1 MGEAVSRMRA
11 LAAKELAELRAA
23 PAVLAGPM
31 VMLATAVAVPFLVA
45 IGVPWW
51 AAESLADAE
60 DLAAMARDSAAVAWG
75 PGLGAEAA
83 AQAFLLAQFV
93 PLLVLVPVIGAMALV
108 TTSIVDELK
117 GRSLEPLLATPITTL
132 ELIAAK
138 AGGAFVVAMALLAAG
153 AGLFAVSTAVLAAP
167 GVLAALLTPT
177 AAALLLGLAPGAA
190 AATLMLGVVTS
201 SRAKDARTAQQFSVL
216 VVLPL
221 VALFVG
227 RIGNGVSLE
236 AMLMVTAV
244 AWAFTVLLAI
254 VGVRVFDRERILTRW
269 MQ

>member
-1 MGEAVSRMRA
+1 MGDATARIRA
-11 LAAKELAELRAA
+11 LVAKELAELRAA
-23 PAVLAGPM
+23 PAVLAGPL
-31 VMLATAVAVPFLVA
+31 VMLVTAVAVPFVVA

-60 DLAAMARDSAAVAWG
+60 DLVAMARESVSSG
-75 PGLGAEAA
+75 PVLGAEAA
-83 AQAFLLAQFV
+83 VQAFLLAQFL
-93 PLLVLVPVIGAMALV
+93 PLLVLVPVVGAMALV
-108 TTSIVDELK
+108 TTSVVDELK

-138 AGGAFVVAMALLAAG
+138 AGSAFVVAMALLAAG
-153 AGLFAVSTAVLAAP
+153 VGLFAASTALLAEP
-167 GVLAALLTPT
+167 GVLAAILTPG

-227 RIGNGVSLE
+227 RIGAGVSPAAL
-236 AMLMVTAV
+236 LTLAV
-244 AWAFTVLLAI
+244 AAWTLTALLAI

>member
-1 MGEAVSRMRA
+1 MGNAVSRVRA
-11 LAAKELAELRAA
+11 LAVKELAELRAA
-23 PAVLAGPM
+23 PAVLAGP
-31 VMLATAVAVPFLVA
+31 VLMLVTAVAVPFGVA

-51 AAESLADAE
+51 AGESLADAE
-60 DLAAMARDSAAVAWG
+60 DLAALARESAAVAWG

-93 PLLVLVPVIGAMALV
+93 PLLVLVPVVGAMALV

-117 GRSLEPLLATPITTL
+117 SRSLEPLLATPITTL
-132 ELIAAK
+132 ELLAAK
-138 AGGAFVVAMALLAAG
+138 AGSAFVVAMVLLAAG
-153 AGLFAVSTAVLAAP
+153 VALFALSTAALAAP

-190 AATLMLGVVTS
+190 AATLMLGVVAS
-201 SRAKDARTAQQFSVL
+201 SRAKDARSAQQFSVL

-227 RIGNGVSLE
+227 RIGDGVRPAALLTV
-236 AMLMVTAV
+236 AAA
-244 AWAFTVLLAI
+244 AWALTVLLAI

>member
-1 MGEAVSRMRA
+1 MGDAVSRMRA
-11 LAAKELAELRAA
+11 LAAKELAELQAA
-23 PAVLAGPM
+23 PAVLTAPM
-31 VMLATAVAVPFLVA
+31 VMLVTAVAVPFAVA

-60 DLAAMARDSAAVAWG
+60 DLVAMAREAAVVAWR

-83 AQAFLLAQFV
+83 AQAFLLAQFL
-93 PLLVLVPVIGAMALV
+93 PLLVLVPVVGAMALV

-138 AGGAFVVAMALLAAG
+138 AGSAFVVAMALLVAG
-153 AGLFAVSTAVLAAP
+153 AGLFAVSTALLAAP

-190 AATLMLGVVTS
+190 AATLLLGVVVS
-201 SRAKDARTAQQFSVL
+201 SRARDARAAQQFSVV

-227 RIGNGVSLE
+227 RIGDGVSPTV
-236 AMLMVTAV
+236 MLTVAAA
-244 AWAFTVLLAI
+244 AWAFTALLAF

>member
-1 MGEAVSRMRA
+1 MGSAVSRIRA
-11 LAAKELAELRAA
+11 LVRKELAELRAA
-23 PAVLAGPM
+23 PGVLAGP
-31 VMLATAVAVPFLVA
+31 VLMLVTAVAVPFGVA

-51 AAESLADAE
+51 AGESLADAE
-60 DLAAMARDSAAVAWG
+60 DLVEMARETAAVAWR
-75 PGLGAEAA
+75 PGLGTEAA

-93 PLLVLVPVIGAMALV
+93 PLLVLVPVVGAMALV

-138 AGGAFVVAMALLAAG
+138 AGSAFVVAMALLAAG
-153 AGLFAVSTAVLAAP
+153 VGLFAISTALLAAP
-167 GVLAALLTPT
+167 GVLPAMLTPS

-190 AATLMLGVVTS
+190 AATLMLGVISS
-201 SRAKDARTAQQFSVL
+201 SRARDARTAQQFSVL

-227 RIGNGVSLE
+227 RIGNGVSP
-236 AMLMVTAV
+236 AV
-244 AWAFTVLLAI
+244 LLTVAAAAWALTALLAI
-254 VGVRVFDRERILTRW
+254 AGVRVFDRERILTRW

>member
-1 MGEAVSRMRA
+1 MGSAVSRLQA
-11 LAAKELAELRAA
+11 LVGKEMAELRAA
-23 PAVLAGPM
+23 PAVLAGP
-31 VMLATAVAVPFLVA
+31 VLMLVTAVAVPFGVA

-51 AAESLADAE
+51 AGESLADAE
-60 DLAAMARDSAAVAWG
+60 DLVAMARETAAVAWG
-75 PGLGAEAA
+75 PGLGTEAA

-93 PLLVLVPVIGAMALV
+93 PLLVLVPVVGAMTLV

-138 AGGAFVVAMALLAAG
+138 AGSAFVVAVALLAAG
-153 AGLFAVSTAVLAAP
+153 AGLFALSTAVLAAP

-190 AATLMLGVVTS
+190 AATSMLGVVAS
-201 SRAKDARTAQQFSVL
+201 SRAKDARTAQQFSVV

-227 RIGNGVSLE
+227 RIGDGVSPAAL
-236 AMLMVTAV
+236 LTV
-244 AWAFTVLLAI
+244 AAAAWTLTVLLAI